1 MAKYRKKPIEIEAFK
16 WTGDINQTEDPIWIV
31 EAIKKGDAWVHEDS
45 INGAIEMR
53 IKTLEGVMTANKGDY
68 IIKGIKGEIYPCK
81 SEIFEMAYEAAE
93 KNELVEK
100 RKECVSE
107 NNEKIN
113 TVIIMCDGEEIII
126 RVLEDIEDVS
136 KALHNSIEAGLEI
149 VMVEDYYSKRKIFFN
164 PKKVSSIKYFEK
176 WN

>member
-1 MAKYRKKPIEIEAFK
+1 MAKYRKKPVEIEAIQ
-16 WTGDINQTEDPIWIV
+16 WTGENAKEIL
-31 EAIKKGDAWVHEDS
+31 AFAKDS
-45 INGAIEMR
+45 YIDKDNYTLKID
-53 IKTLEGVMTANKGDY
+53 TLEGTHIASRGDY
-68 IIKGIKGEIYPCK
+68 IIKGVKGEIYPCK
-81 SEIFEMAYEAAE
+81 PEIFEMAYEEAE
-93 KNELVEK
+93 KSELVEE

-126 RVLEDIEDVS
+126 RVLESIEGVA

-164 PKKVSSIKYFEK
+164 PKKVSSIKCFEK